1 MPPSMPSSVSRQ
13 RLRLALILI
22 LSLVLAY
29 GVYRWVFAAPPPA
42 SYVTAPVT
50 RQDIEDTVLAN
61 GQLQAFRQVSVGA
74 QVSGQVRS
82 LKVQLGD
89 EVRAGQLIAEID
101 SVPQQN
107 KVRNAEA
114 ALAAIQAQL
123 ASARATLA
131 QSEITQGR
139 ERRMRAQDATSQ
151 ANLDA
156 AEAAVA
162 TGRASVNALRAQVEQ
177 ARITVDT
184 ARVDLG
190 YTRIVAPIAGQVV
203 AVVTEQGTTVNANQT
218 TPTIVILAQVD
229 TMTVKASISEAD
241 VTRVKPG
248 QRVYFTILGEP
259 DKRYEA
265 SLRTVEPA
273 TDAIKTSASSS
284 AFGATNTQPSTA
296 NATAIYYNGL
306 FDVANP
312 DRALRISMT
321 AQVYIVRGESKA
333 ALTIPVGALGARAAD
348 GTQQVRV
355 LDAEGQPQPR
365 QVRIGIDNRVRA
377 EVLEGLQESDRVVL
391 GDAQALKGGTPRM
404 GPPR

>member
-1 MPPSMPSSVSRQ
+1 MPSTVSLR
-13 RLRLALILI
+13 RLRLLLALVL
-22 LSLVLAY
+22 LPALAY
-29 GVYRWVFAAPPPA
+29 GLYRWVFAAAPPA

-61 GQLQAFRQVSVGA
+61 GQLQALRQVNVGA

-82 LKVQLGD
+82 LKVQLGE
-89 EVRAGQLIAEID
+89 EVQAGQLIAEID

-114 ALAAIQAQL
+114 ALAAVQAQL

-162 TGRASVNALRAQVEQ
+162 TGRASVNALQAQVEQ

-265 SLRTVEPA
+265 RLRTVEPA
-273 TDAIKTSASSS
+273 TDAIKTSGTGSALGTAS
-284 AFGATNTQPSTA
+284 TQSTTA

-321 AQVYIVRGESKA
+321 AQVYIVRGEAKA

-355 LDAEGQPQPR
+355 LDAEGRPQPR

-377 EVLEGLQESDRVVL
+377 EVLDGLQENERVVL
-391 GDAQALKGGTPRM
+391 GDAQALKGGAPRM
-404 GPPR
+404 GPPRP